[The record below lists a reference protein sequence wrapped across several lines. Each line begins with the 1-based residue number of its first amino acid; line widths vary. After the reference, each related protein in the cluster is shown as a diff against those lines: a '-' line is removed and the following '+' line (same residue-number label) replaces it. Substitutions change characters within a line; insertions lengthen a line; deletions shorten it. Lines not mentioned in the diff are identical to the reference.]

1 MNIKN
6 ICAIVM
12 LALLSACQM
21 NSNSTS
27 TNFKTIMIES
37 VGKVETM
44 PNEASF
50 YINLSCLDKS
60 VATAKECLVKQ
71 SNDLMSKLLGYGIKK
86 EDILTTSVDL
96 QKSYKWMNNSQVFEG
111 YRSSTTIH
119 VKMRD
124 LDKLDI
130 VYTDLLENQNLEL
143 GGLSYSHSEMDSLKN
158 DAYVNA
164 LKKADVLAE
173 KFLSEL
179 PEKSKEI
186 LKIGNVQITSSVPSP
201 QQKMA
206 NTGMML
212 EAANDGGS
220 VAISKGT
227 IRIDATLYVE
237 YQIK

>member
-1 MNIKN
+1 MKN
-6 ICAIVM
+6 ILVIAM

-27 TNFKTIMIES
+27 TKFKTIMIES

-44 PNEASF
+44 PNEAAF

-71 SNDLMSKLLGYGIKK
+71 SNDLMNKLLSYGIKK

-130 VYTDLLENQNLEL
+130 VYTDLLENENLEL
-143 GGLSYSHSEMDSLKN
+143 GGLSYTHSEMDSLKN

-164 LKKADVLAE
+164 LKKADVLAD
-173 KFLSEL
+173 KLLTEL
-179 PEKSKEI
+179 PEKNKEV
-186 LKIGNVQITSSVPSP
+186 LKIGNVQITASVPAP
-201 QQKMA
+201 QYKLA
-206 NTGMML
+206 NAAMM
-212 EAANDGGS
+212 ESSMDGGS
-220 VAISKGT
+220 IAISKGT
-227 IRIDATLYVE
+227 IRVEATLYVE
-237 YQIK
+237 YSIK